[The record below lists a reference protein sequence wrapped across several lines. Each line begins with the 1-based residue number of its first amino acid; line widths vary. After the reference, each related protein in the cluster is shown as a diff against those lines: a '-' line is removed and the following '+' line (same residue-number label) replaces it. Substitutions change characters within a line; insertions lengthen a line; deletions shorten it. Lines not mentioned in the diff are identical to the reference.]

1 MVQLWPVMVL
11 VLVVEVAVLV
21 QTSYRNR
28 TISPVTV
35 MKIVLKARTVQL
47 LLVMLLVL
55 VVEVEVLVPE
65 VPVRV
70 ALY

>member
-1 MVQLWPVMVL
+1 M
-11 VLVVEVAVLV
+11 LV

-28 TISPVTV
+28 TISLVTQE
-35 MKIVLKARTVQL
+35 KIVLKARTVQL

>member
-1 MVQLWPVMVL
+1 MLI
-11 VLVVEVAVLV
+11 
-21 QTSYRNR
+21 QTNYRNR
-28 TISPVTV
+28 TISLVTLR
-35 MKIVLKARTVQL
+35 KIVLKARTVQL
-47 LLVMLLVL
+47 LLEMLLVL

>member
-1 MVQLWPVMVL
+1 ML
-11 VLVVEVAVLV
+11 VRN
-21 QTSYRNR
+21 SYRNR
-28 TISPVTV
+28 TISPVTLV
-35 MKIVLKARTVQL
+35 MIVLKARTLQL
-47 LLVMLLVL
+47 LLKMLFVL

>member
-1 MVQLWPVMVL
+1 M
-11 VLVVEVAVLV
+11 LV

-28 TISPVTV
+28 TISPVTL